1 MVVGLNEHGGP
12 TTVRRRGSLE
22 DTREP
27 LDDALRNKKQH
38 KEKKA
43 NATAL
48 KTFGYFSIALFVLPL
63 FTYFLCKRFILPGI
77 HMVSKI
83 SSIDN
88 VFMCGIAAV
97 VVLKLVLV
105 AYIAMAAYEEYVENK

>member
-27 LDDALRNKKQH
+27 LDDALRNKK
-38 KEKKA
+38 EKTGKK
-43 NATAL
+43 TGTTTL
-48 KTFGYFSIALFVLPL
+48 RTFGYFSIALFVLPL
-63 FTYFLCKRFILPGI
+63 FTYFLCRRFILPGI

-83 SSIDN
+83 
-88 VFMCGIAAV
+88 
-97 VVLKLVLV
+97 
-105 AYIAMAAYEEYVENK
+105 